1 MDFGVRPRILLRE
14 LVAGEAKHLKAP
26 ILVLQVEVFE
36 LLKLRREAALARGV
50 HDEKDFPF
58 VVAERFFPFR
68 GFAAEV
74 IDVHAQFLFT

>member
-14 LVAGEAKHLKAP
+14 LVAGEAKHLKTP

-36 LLKLRREAALARGV
+36 LLKLRREAAFACGV

-58 VVAERFFPFR
+58 VVAERLFTLR